1 MRRLVLMFVVIFAF
15 MFIGCAGDT
24 LTITKCKN
32 YKNNICVAKEIKQ
45 VKECKNPTK
54 INNKIY
60 CEE

>member
-1 MRRLVLMFVVIFAF
+1 MRKMVFIFAVVFAF

-32 YKNNICVAKEIKQ
+32 YKDNICIAKDIKQ
-45 VKECKNPTK
+45 VKECKNPIK
-54 INNKIY
+54 ISGKTY

>member
-1 MRRLVLMFVVIFAF
+1 MKKVFIIGLLGAF
-15 MFIGCAGDT
+15 FIGCAGDT
-24 LTITKCKN
+24 LTITKCKS
-32 YKNNICVAKEIKQ
+32 YKNEICVAKEVKQ